1 MWNWYFR
8 YDFKWAHWFENPK
21 PFGVK
26 KIPWVEA
33 DIEVVNLLMGGIV
46 CKILTII

>member
-1 MWNWYFR
+1 MTLNEHI
-8 YDFKWAHWFENPK
+8 DLKILNPSEL
-21 PFGVK
+21 K